1 MCFGWIRKYVHLPH
15 RSLSSKP
22 ALRIT
27 CTWLDTD
34 ECGIP
39 RMSAN
44 SQTHSAR
51 SITSRTTRQRVS
63 SASARKNHTG
73 FLVTGIIVM
82 TIPVT
87 SSGGLESPAINEI
100 LTKHARQTRP
110 TGVKSAPGSPHSAV
124 RSVTFVGGL
133 AAAFPGVLSDTIA
146 ATCLPADY
154 RQGNPP
160 ATLSN
165 VVATGTLPDPGSEV
179 DGTFHNPDH
188 IVNPP
193 LKNSGLR
200 FRGALPQDFQHRH
213 ESGEGTKTVSEAFRK
228 KQFPRNLNQTTPP
241 TP

>member
-1 MCFGWIRKYVHLPH
+1 MDSPRSPVGRRANPGPRIHLTPPRRQKNYPRPKKILAKRSGDLRSRRMILTVKTRNGH
-15 RSLSSKP
+15 RVTAVASRFSSLPTAPSPLFTSSTPLFPRNPFFPRLWSSHELSQRPSPQKQ
-22 ALRIT
+22 
-27 CTWLDTD
+27 
-34 ECGIP
+34 IP
-39 RMSAN
+39 SN
-44 SQTHSAR
+44 HSAR

-154 RQGNPP
+154 R
-160 ATLSN
+160 
-165 VVATGTLPDPGSEV
+165 
-179 DGTFHNPDH
+179 HN
-188 IVNPP
+188 
-193 LKNSGLR
+193 
-200 FRGALPQDFQHRH
+200 
-213 ESGEGTKTVSEAFRK
+213 
-228 KQFPRNLNQTTPP
+228 
-241 TP
+241 